1 MKVIDSDFE
10 KALIEAISK
19 GLPLVSR
26 PYAQIAE
33 QIGSSEAEVMAGIQR
48 IAQRGDIKRFGVVVR
63 HRKLGYRANGMVVW
77 DIPDNH
83 VAELGHCIGRNSFVT
98 LCYQRPRRLPEWRYN
113 LFSMIHGQ
121 DRNAVI
127 EQVNFIVEQCGLQE
141 IAHEVL
147 FSGRCFKQRGAN
159 YARQQLDKPQS
170 FKPSSCKP
178 SLYKPGNIY
187 GMAANE

>member
-1 MKVIDSDFE
+1 MDMKVIDSNFE
-10 KALIEAISK
+10 KSLIKAISH

-26 PYAQIAE
+26 PYALIAE
-33 QIGSSEAEVMAGIQR
+33 QIGSSEAEVMAGVQR
-48 IAQRGDIKRFGVVVR
+48 IAVRGDIKRFGIVVR

-77 DIPDNH
+77 DIPDSR
-83 VAELGHCIGRNSFVT
+83 VAELGRCIGQYSFVT
-98 LCYQRPRRLPEWRYN
+98 LCYRRPRRLPEWRYN
-113 LFSMIHGQ
+113 LFSMIHGH

-141 IAHEVL
+141 IAHEIL

-159 YARQQLDKPQS
+159 YAQLQLDKPNYC
-170 FKPSSCKP
+170 F
-178 SLYKPGNIY
+178 